1 MASKKT
7 EISTYDC
14 FLVLLGRP
22 LLAKGAILSLC
33 FILRLLVLIARLEF
47 VELVLK
53 FLFFLVAVIEG
64 KYLSANQI
72 F

>member
-1 MASKKT
+1 M
-7 EISTYDC
+7 
-14 FLVLLGRP
+14 LLGRP

-64 KYLSANQI
+64 KYLSAKI
-72 F
+72 FFELF